1 MPAPTLTIG
10 TEEPLSG
17 DLGTAGCAA
26 NAIDARSSRMMG
38 QKLTLARM
46 QMSDFT
52 RAERQIVIDAYSK
65 ADAAGRSVADCYVAG
80 VDALQRLCPGL
91 ARHVVATEAVRILTT
106 DTSLVDLARRHG

>member
-1 MPAPTLTIG
+1 
-10 TEEPLSG
+10 
-17 DLGTAGCAA
+17 
-26 NAIDARSSRMMG
+26 MG